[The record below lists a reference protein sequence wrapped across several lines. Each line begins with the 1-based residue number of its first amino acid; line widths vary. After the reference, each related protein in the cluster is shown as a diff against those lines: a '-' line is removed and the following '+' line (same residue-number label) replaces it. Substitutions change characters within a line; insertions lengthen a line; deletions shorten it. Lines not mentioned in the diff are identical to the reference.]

1 MQSLHSDVGGGLS
14 VRAARDPGAYP
25 ALSQGDQGQEQSPG
39 TDPAT
44 QRSLQVPS
52 AKGPFWAGAPS
63 SAGSLPSLGVHCTPP
78 GPWQTR
84 RPPDLPFHS
93 CRRGTATSCSCR
105 GCCCFAGGWGPCPGQ
120 PPSWAAPRSRPPA
133 WSRLHPDASA
143 SPAPSRQPHLGSAQQ
158 ALSCSL
164 RMGFSL
170 ACEAEGPGSEVGGR
184 WDPG

>member
-1 MQSLHSDVGGGLS
+1 MQSLHSDVGGGFS

-84 RPPDLPFHS
+84 RPQTYLFTVAE
-93 CRRGTATSCSCR
+93 GVL
-105 GCCCFAGGWGPCPGQ
+105 
-120 PPSWAAPRSRPPA
+120 RPPA
-133 WSRLHPDASA
+133 PAEAAVALPEVGDHAQVSHPPGLHPEAVLLPGAGSIPTPQHRRLHPDSPTLAPHSRLC
-143 SPAPSRQPHLGSAQQ
+143 PAPSEWAFR
-158 ALSCSL
+158 
-164 RMGFSL
+164 
-170 ACEAEGPGSEVGGR
+170 
-184 WDPG
+184 